1 MKKELYKAIART
13 LENLTNE
20 ELFNLYD
27 EAIKKNNQLAD
38 EWEEKEEGNYN
49 CELFDNWEKA
59 CNLVNGCEYEIE
71 RRGL

>member
-1 MKKELYKAIART
+1 MKKDIYKAIART

-27 EAIKKNNQLAD
+27 EAIKENNRLAD
-38 EWEEKEEGNYN
+38 EWEEREEGNYS
-49 CELFDNWEKA
+49 CELFYKWEEA
-59 CNLVNGCEYEIE
+59 CNKVNGCEYEME

>member
-1 MKKELYKAIART
+1 MKKELYKAIAGT

-20 ELFNLYD
+20 ELLNLYD
-27 EAIKKNNQLAD
+27 EAIKENNRLAD

-49 CELFDNWEKA
+49 CELFDKWEKA
-59 CNLVNGCEYEIE
+59 CNKVNGCEYEME